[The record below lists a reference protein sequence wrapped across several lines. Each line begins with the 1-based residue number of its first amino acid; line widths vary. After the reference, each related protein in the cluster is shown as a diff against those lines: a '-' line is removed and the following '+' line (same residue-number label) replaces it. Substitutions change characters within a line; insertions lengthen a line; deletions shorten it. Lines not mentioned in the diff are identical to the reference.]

1 MSNFLVRNRKN
12 IFVTLFVFLL
22 TFFVTGVT
30 YALFEAFAENEN
42 TVTGGTCFSVRYTK
56 GQNIDSELS
65 MGTSYTSGKSTNI
78 VISIDNQTAS
88 NRCSNIIGKGTIFLN
103 TVSSNID
110 FTNTGNIPLM
120 YSVVVGNTALASGEV
135 TGASKQA
142 LYTNF
147 DVTTTSV
154 TYKVYL
160 WYNENKDNDNDF
172 NDINYSGYISAEVMA
187 ESTIKS

>member
-30 YALFEAFAENEN
+30 YAFFEAFAEKEN

-120 YSVVVGNTALASGEV
+120 YSVVVGNTVLASGEV
-135 TGASKQA
+135 TGVSKQA

-147 DVTTTSV
+147 NVTTTSV

-172 NDINYSGYISAEVMA
+172 TDINYSGYISAEVMA